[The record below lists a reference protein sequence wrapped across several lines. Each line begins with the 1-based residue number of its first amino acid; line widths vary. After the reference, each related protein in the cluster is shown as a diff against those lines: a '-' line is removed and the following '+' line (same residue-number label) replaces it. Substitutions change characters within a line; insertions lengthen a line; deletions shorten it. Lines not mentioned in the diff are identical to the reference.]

1 MQVFK
6 YASMQVC
13 KYITNNKILVK
24 HLKKREEVYSE
35 NVYDAAIDDI
45 VKSLVEIHVDDEKT
59 VQLSILKKPWKTE

>member
-1 MQVFK
+1 
-6 YASMQVC
+6 MQVC